1 MANDTKFLRLKEN
14 KWGNQMVVAQQMP
27 GQDVLFPGA
36 TDIVCSDD
44 GRKVISVQQSDVVV
58 YDISSASR
66 YKI

>member
-1 MANDTKFLRLKEN
+1 
-14 KWGNQMVVAQQMP
+14 MVVAQQMP

-44 GRKVISVQQSDVVV
+44 GRKVISVQQSEVVV